1 MTKQSGTLLLPC
13 CRGNHVRRELIYVG
27 CRTKMQ
33 QPFSILIAETG
44 TIAFHSTFFSFS
56 SLSLFLLSPMDTLL
70 ELADDYFL
78 DSIYAKAFPE
88 QLASNSTLQ
97 FPPTSPWARDS
108 DLRICL
114 SLAVLVTIGG
124 WLFYM
129 GFSTL
134 SYYLIFDHET
144 MKHPK
149 FLKNQVRQ
157 EIECASKAIPGFAC
171 KISIFHVCVCFLAYI
186 NRIVLFLFLSV
197 HGALVLG

>member
-1 MTKQSGTLLLPC
+1 MFAERAGTFWWPDQDAAT
-13 CRGNHVRRELIYVG
+13 V
-27 CRTKMQ
+27 
-33 QPFSILIAETG
+33 
-44 TIAFHSTFFSFS
+44 FHFNRWNRHQCFLFFFLVSFS
-56 SLSLFLLSPMDTLL
+56 LSPMDTLL

-88 QLASNSTLQ
+88 QLSSNSTLE
-97 FPPTSPWARDS
+97 FPPTSPWSRDS

-129 GFSTL
+129 SFSTL
-134 SYYLIFDHET
+134 SYFFIFDHET

-171 KISIFHVCVCFLAYI
+171 KIYILCVFCYMD
-186 NRIVLFLFLSV
+186 
-197 HGALVLG
+197 

>member
-1 MTKQSGTLLLPC
+1 
-13 CRGNHVRRELIYVG
+13 
-27 CRTKMQ
+27 
-33 QPFSILIAETG
+33 
-44 TIAFHSTFFSFS
+44 
-56 SLSLFLLSPMDTLL
+56 MDTLL

-88 QLASNSTLQ
+88 QLSSNSTLE
-97 FPPTSPWARDS
+97 FPPTSPWSRDS

-129 GFSTL
+129 SFSTL
-134 SYYLIFDHET
+134 SYFFIFDHET

-171 KISIFHVCVCFLAYI
+171 KIDILC
-186 NRIVLFLFLSV
+186 LFCYMD
-197 HGALVLG
+197 

>member
-1 MTKQSGTLLLPC
+1 MLPSKWFAE
-13 CRGNHVRRELIYVG
+13 RADTFDG
-27 CRTKMQ
+27 RTKMQ
-33 QPFSILIAETG
+33 QPFSILIVETG
-44 TIAFHSTFFSFS
+44 TIAFHSTFFPFS
-56 SLSLFLLSPMDTLL
+56 SLSLMDTLL

-114 SLAVLVTIGG
+114 SLAVLVTVGG

-157 EIECASKAIPGFAC
+157 EIECASRAIPGFAC
-171 KISIFHVCVCFLAYI
+171 TVYISCVYVSCVY
-186 NRIVLFLFLSV
+186 
-197 HGALVLG
+197 